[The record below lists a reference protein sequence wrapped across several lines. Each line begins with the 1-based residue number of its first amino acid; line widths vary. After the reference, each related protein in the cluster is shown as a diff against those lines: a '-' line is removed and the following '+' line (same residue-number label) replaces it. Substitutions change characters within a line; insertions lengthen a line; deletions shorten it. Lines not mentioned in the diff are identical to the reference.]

1 MEDSKISLDVSM
13 IPMINPLASRSC
25 HYTVARKTI
34 FRVLGN
40 PNDLGNSPCDAELE
54 FQVYGAKKIDW
65 KFYTNKIK
73 LALIRNLY
81 NEFPSRGKKE
91 YPKQKNIRA
100 LREVLN
106 DLFPDLFGFGK
117 LYDESKFTDAYQTN
131 RKRAPKP
138 WPYQDSVF
146 WSLSARLDQENM
158 SRRSSI
164 KR

>member
-1 MEDSKISLDVSM
+1 M
-13 IPMINPLASRSC
+13 
-25 HYTVARKTI
+25 ARATI

-40 PNDLGNSPCDAELE
+40 PDDLENVPCDEELRL
-54 FQVYGAKKIDW
+54 QVYGAKQISW
-65 KFYTNKIK
+65 KFYTHKIK
-73 LALIRNLY
+73 IALIKNLY
-81 NEFPSRGKKE
+81 NEFSYRGRNE

-106 DLFPDLFGFGK
+106 ELFPDLLGFGK

-138 WPYQDSVF
+138 WPYQDSVY

>member
-1 MEDSKISLDVSM
+1 MEDSKLSLDVS
-13 IPMINPLASRSC
+13 MINPLASRSC
-25 HYTVARKTI
+25 HYDVARKTI
-34 FRVLGN
+34 YRVLGN
-40 PNDLGNSPCDAELE
+40 PNELENVPCDEELKL
-54 FQVYGAKKIDW
+54 QVYGAKKISW

-73 LALIRNLY
+73 IALIKNLY
-81 NEFPSRGKKE
+81 NEFSYGRKNE

-100 LREVLN
+100 LREKL
-106 DLFPDLFGFGK
+106 DELFPDLLGFGK
-117 LYDESKFTDAYQTN
+117 LYDKSKFTDAYQTN

-138 WPYQDSVF
+138 WPYQDSIY

>member
-1 MEDSKISLDVSM
+1 MEDSKISLDV
-13 IPMINPLASRSC
+13 PMINPLTSRSC
-25 HYTVARKTI
+25 HYTVARATI

-40 PNDLGNSPCDAELE
+40 PNDSDNVPCDEELKL
-54 FQVYGAKKIDW
+54 QVYEAKKIDW

-73 LALIRNLY
+73 KPLIKNLY
-81 NEFPSRGKKE
+81 NEFFKRGKNE

-100 LREVLN
+100 LREELN

-138 WPYQDSVF
+138 WPYQDSVY